1 MRNLSLGVSAR
12 DAILFLG
19 AIFVALGI
27 TVVWLSY
34 LEEPIGSLWAGNE
47 QRINKYFLTVVLFG
61 LAGLVALISLR
72 SQQRRRR
79 TRPSLQALLPALMMR
94 FGLAL
99 QFVGTVITPIALVY
113 AGDPTRS
120 VPIGFAAFSTI
131 FVGLFTAGMGANL
144 KQITSQL

>member
-1 MRNLSLGVSAR
+1 MRNFSLGVSAR

-34 LEEPIGSLWAGNE
+34 LEEPIGSLWVGNE
-47 QRINKYFLTVVLFG
+47 QRINKYFLTIVLFG
-61 LAGLVALISLR
+61 LAGLVALVSLR
-72 SQQRRRR
+72 SQRRRR
-79 TRPSLQALLPALMMR
+79 TRPGLQALLPALMMR

-99 QFVGTVITPIALVY
+99 MFVGTVITPIALVY

-131 FVGLFTAGMGANL
+131 FVGLFAAGMGANL
-144 KQITSQL
+144 RQITSQA